1 MEIMIISALAVVLIF
16 LAFITGLHYGSK
28 VKNNEVINMPNIN
41 PVKVVKNKIEDKK
54 IEKARE
60 KEQIIEEINLA
71 NIDSYDGT
79 GIGQKDFP
87 KE

>member
-41 PVKVVKNKIEDKK
+41 PVKVVKNKMEDKK

>member
-1 MEIMIISALAVVLIF
+1 MEVMIISALAMVLIF
-16 LAFITGLHYGSK
+16 LAFIIGLHYGSK
-28 VKNNEVINMPNIN
+28 VKHNEVIEMPTIN
-41 PVKVVKNKIEDKK
+41 PIKVVKKNIEQAKA
-54 IEKARE
+54 EKQQE
-60 KEQIIEEINLA
+60 KEKIIEEINLS

>member
-1 MEIMIISALAVVLIF
+1 MEVMIISALAVVLIF

-28 VKNNEVINMPNIN
+28 VKNNEVINMPNLN
-41 PVKVVKNKIEDKK
+41 PVKAVKSKIEDKK

-71 NIDSYDGT
+71 NIESYDGT